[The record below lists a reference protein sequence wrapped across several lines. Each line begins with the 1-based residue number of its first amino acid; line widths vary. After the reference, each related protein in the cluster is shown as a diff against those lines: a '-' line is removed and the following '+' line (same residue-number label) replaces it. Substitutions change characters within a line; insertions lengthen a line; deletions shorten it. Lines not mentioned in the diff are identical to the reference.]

1 MSEPRSVMDGEPPV
15 ARAAKPP
22 AEMSF
27 LDHLE
32 ELRWRILKGMIGVV
46 AGVVVA
52 GLFSDFFINVVLL
65 GPAKKDFVIYSILG
79 IDAVDLTFQN
89 RTLPGQFF
97 TYWGLLFAVGLVI
110 GSPAFFYQMW
120 MFIEPALESKER
132 RNVHGIVFFITAMFT
147 LGILFGYLVLTP
159 FALQFFATFTI
170 SDFVRNDF
178 DINTYFTSIAM
189 WSLACGVIFQIP
201 FVSYILSKVGL
212 LTPEFLRK
220 YRRFAIVLCFI
231 FGGLLTPPDPVSQF
245 LVAIPL
251 LLLYEIGIWISAA
264 VNKRRQKAS
273 LDYNAAS

>member
-1 MSEPRSVMDGEPPV
+1 MTPTRSVMDGEPPV
-15 ARAAKPP
+15 AKAP
-22 AEMSF
+22 APLVEMSF

-32 ELRWRILKGMIGVV
+32 ELRMRILKGLIGLAVGVV
-46 AGVVVA
+46 IAGI
-52 GLFSDFFINVVLL
+52 FSDFFIDVVLL
-65 GPAKKDFVIYSILG
+65 GPAKKDFFIYGVLG

-89 RTLPGQFF
+89 RNLPGQFF
-97 TYWGLLFAVGLVI
+97 TYWGLLFSVGLII

-120 MFIEPALESKER
+120 MFIEPALETKEK
-132 RNVHGIVFFITAMFT
+132 RNVHGIVFFISAMFAI
-147 LGILFGYLVLTP
+147 GILFGYLVLTP

-178 DINTYFTSIAM
+178 DINAYFTSVAM
-189 WSLACGVIFQIP
+189 WALACGFIFQIP

-212 LTPEFLRK
+212 LTPDFLRK

-231 FGGLLTPPDPVSQF
+231 FGGILTPPDPVSQF

-264 VNKRRQKAS
+264 VNRRRDKM
-273 LDYNAAS
+273 LRGDAA